1 MISPPSV
8 KPEEI
13 IGLHYVRN
21 SVCYTCFFF
30 LLFLAMLSHVWTK
43 VSRKLLYK
51 DLQIKVD
58 FRHDWLTFL
67 RVIAFC
73 SKNRFADFSLL
84 CFHISEWKVRLAY
97 LWRTLLLQSS
107 GSVPFGT
114 CICCNVETFHSLTCR
129 VHGPFE
135 FRTYLGILILLCS
148 TLSYEVQNK

>member
-1 MISPPSV
+1 
-8 KPEEI
+8 
-13 IGLHYVRN
+13 
-21 SVCYTCFFF
+21 
-30 LLFLAMLSHVWTK
+30 MLSHVWTK

-148 TLSYEVQNK
+148 TLSCEVQNKLDFRHGWPTFHEFLPFFQNSISGLFLAIFSNI